1 MIEPVALPKVYIGT
15 ALARGSNFMTGNKEV
30 KLRYSVRGKK
40 SKFFE
45 SEGVDE
51 LVAISMAI
59 AQELWVV
66 KEELASYK
74 ALISKKQKI
83 TENEIKNFK
92 LSPTQRKELDAEN
105 QRYIDRVFFILRE
118 KAESTGS
125 DPEEPSPP
133 KVP

>member
-1 MIEPVALPKVYIGT
+1 
-15 ALARGSNFMTGNKEV
+15 MTGNKEV

>member
-1 MIEPVALPKVYIGT
+1 MIELVALPKAYIGT
-15 ALARGSNFMTGNKEV
+15 ALVHGSNFMPTNKEK

-51 LVAISMAI
+51 LLAISMAI

-66 KEELASYK
+66 KEELACYK

-83 TENEIKNFK
+83 TDNEIKNFK
-92 LSPTQRKELDAEN
+92 LSANQKKELDAEN
-105 QRYIDRVFFILRE
+105 QKYIDRVFFILRE
-118 KAESTGS
+118 KADSTGS

-133 KVP
+133 KIP